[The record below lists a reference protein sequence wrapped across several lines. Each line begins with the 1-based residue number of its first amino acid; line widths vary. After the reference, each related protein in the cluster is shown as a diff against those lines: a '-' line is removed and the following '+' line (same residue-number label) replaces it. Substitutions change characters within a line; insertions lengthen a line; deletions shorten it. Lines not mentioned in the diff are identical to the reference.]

1 MYLPTLEDG
10 HGLVAYWQR
19 KFCRRP
25 QGGSLLIGP
34 PGLPQAGVGA
44 WNPEGRCYPR
54 DLVRSH

>member
-1 MYLPTLEDG
+1 MDLPLEDG

-19 KFCRRP
+19 KFCR
-25 QGGSLLIGP
+25 SLLTGP